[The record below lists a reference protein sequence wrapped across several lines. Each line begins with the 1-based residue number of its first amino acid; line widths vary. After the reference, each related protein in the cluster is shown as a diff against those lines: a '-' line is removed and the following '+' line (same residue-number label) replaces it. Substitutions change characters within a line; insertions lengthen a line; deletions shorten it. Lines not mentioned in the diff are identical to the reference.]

1 MRLSMITNDNQ
12 IISYEDMEKLIIH
25 VGDRTVT

>member
-25 VGDRTVT
+25 VGDGNVT